1 MTRYLHAVPEL
12 PDDLPAGTRLGRV
25 ARVDRGAC
33 DVLTADGPVRAE
45 TAASVRTDAAAD
57 AERQP
62 CVGDL
67 VVLGA
72 SGDRTLIVELLP
84 RRTAV
89 TRASVT
95 PGSSQRQVLAANVD
109 VLGVCEPC
117 FPDPDLGRIERL
129 LALAWESGAQPVV
142 LLTKYDL
149 APDPEA
155 LLSDVAETALG
166 IAVVGVSSVVGDG
179 VDVVRHLLGP
189 GRVLAL
195 VGTSGA
201 GKSTLVNALAG
212 HDVMGTAQLRADG
225 KGRHTT
231 AHRELLV
238 LPDGSLLVDT
248 PGLRS
253 IGLATPEALEQV
265 FADIEELAEQCRFT
279 DCGHDVEPGC
289 AVRAAID
296 DGELAQRRLTSW
308 RKLQREAA
316 YQERRT
322 DARLQAQEKARWK
335 SIQKQFRQPGRIRP

>member
-1 MTRYLHAVPEL
+1 MTPFLHVVP
-12 PDDLPAGTRLGRV
+12 PDPGDLPGGTRLGRV

-33 DVLTADGPVRAE
+33 DVLTADGPVRADTSAQLRAE
-45 TAASVRTDAAAD
+45 AASDP
-57 AERQP
+57 ERQP

-67 VVLGA
+67 AVLSA
-72 SGDRTLIVELLP
+72 SGDRLVLAELLP

-89 TRASVT
+89 TRASVS
-95 PGSSQRQVLAANVD
+95 PGSSYRQVLAANVD
-109 VLGVCEPC
+109 VLAVCEPC

-129 LALAWESGAQPVV
+129 LALAWESGAQPAV
-142 LLTKYDL
+142 LLTKRDL
-149 APDPEA
+149 ASDPEA
-155 LLSDVAETALG
+155 LLADVASVALG
-166 IAVVGVSSVVGDG
+166 VPLVGVSVADGDG
-179 VDVVRHLLGP
+179 IDDVRALLGP

-212 HDVMGTAQLRADG
+212 HDLMDVSHLRADG

-238 LPDGSLLVDT
+238 LADGSLVVDT

-253 IGLATPEALEQV
+253 IGLASHEALEQV
-265 FADIEELAEQCRFT
+265 FTDVELLAEQCRFT
-279 DCGHDVEPGC
+279 DCGHDTEPDC
-289 AVRAAID
+289 AVTDAVSSGD
-296 DGELAQRRLTSW
+296 LSERRLASW

-322 DARLQAQEKARWK
+322 DARLAALERGRWK
-335 SIQKQFRQPGRIRP
+335 AIAKQQRSGRSRP